1 MLPIRFFKMPSPHF
15 LLPLHSKFKTQEM
28 DRLRFISFA
37 SGSNGNCF
45 FVGNASQGILID
57 AGIGIRTM
65 KKRLKEIGMDFS
77 DILGVFI
84 THDHFDHIKSVKP
97 LVEKMLVPIYGTKET
112 LSSITQL
119 QQMGEQFQAGQ
130 RVISKEEPV
139 IIGDWRVTAFEVS
152 HDGTDNVGYCVEYKD
167 KVFTLATDLGYV
179 CENSARHIAEANY
192 LVLEANYDEE
202 MLANGPYPYMLQERI
217 RSNTGHLSNSDAGR
231 FLADNYSEKLEYIYL
246 CHLSHSNN
254 LPELAYCTVSEL
266 LSDKGI
272 IIGKDVELVTLERTS
287 PSKLYVFD

>member
-1 MLPIRFFKMPSPHF
+1 M
-15 LLPLHSKFKTQEM
+15 M

-112 LSSITQL
+112 LSSIAQL

-130 RVISKEEPV
+130 REIRKEEPMV
-139 IIGDWRVTAFEVS
+139 IGDWRVTAFEVS

-179 CENSARHIAEANY
+179 CDNSARYIAEANY